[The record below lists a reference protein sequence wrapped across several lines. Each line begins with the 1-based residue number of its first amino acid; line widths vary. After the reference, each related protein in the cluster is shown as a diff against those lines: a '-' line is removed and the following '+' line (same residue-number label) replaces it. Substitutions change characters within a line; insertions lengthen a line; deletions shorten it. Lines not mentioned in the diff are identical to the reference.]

1 MSQNYFFTFF
11 RKNPF
16 VRLLIPL
23 VLGIVL
29 GYYYAIDKV
38 VLEGLYIVCFLFAI
52 GIYYRENY
60 RRKRKHYTYWFA
72 SFVYLGLFALGTDL
86 SRRQIELKSTEE
98 ELIEGAYVK
107 AVILESPKSTR
118 WGSETVAQLTEQIT
132 KGEKQRFKS
141 RVILHFEDS
150 VQHLRAG
157 DVLIF
162 PTEKLKKINTGYTI
176 PYQFNYNL
184 YLVDQG
190 IYFSADL
197 SVDSWV
203 KQSHSFSLY
212 AFAQELR
219 SILLNKFQ
227 ENGLKGQALGIVSA
241 LVLGDKQFLD
251 KQTKSDYA
259 DAGAMHV
266 LAVSGLHIG
275 IVYLF
280 LTSFFNL
287 LTGRKRRKL
296 LETVII
302 LLGIWFFAFIS
313 GLSISVIR
321 SAIMFTVL
329 AIGGLFKRNISV
341 YNTIAFSAFVLLLYY
356 PTYLFDI
363 GFQLSYI
370 AVLGIVVFYPTVNN
384 WFAFKSK
391 IATALWELTAV
402 SLVAQIVTLPL
413 VLFSFHQIP
422 LYGILSNLFVVYLAS
437 ILLILTLISIAFVWW
452 LPVFKTLLSVIGF
465 FADGLNYLTSFVA
478 HLPKA
483 VLGGRYINL
492 EEVFLLYLG
501 IIAML
506 LFAKTHKK
514 VWLPLSQIA
523 FVLLLVFSHF
533 ENYKIKT
540 HTYLTIE
547 KRGKELNI
555 NILKNGVNLFYTT
568 EQNSKRLNYL
578 FKKYKNYWEAHQ
590 SPRAEV
596 ITLHNDRNYMLNLDR
611 KKYAIVNTLEG
622 QKKFEQIDCL
632 LLNDVEDEGLKYL
645 FPNSEFIVMNQK
657 RFLSLELE

>member
-1 MSQNYFFTFF
+1 MPQNYFFTFF

-29 GYYYAIDKV
+29 GYYYAVDRF
-38 VLEGLYIVCFLFAI
+38 VLEGVYIVCLLFAL
-52 GIYYRENY
+52 GIFYRENY
-60 RRKRKHYTYWFA
+60 RRKRGHYTYWFA
-72 SFVYLGLFALGTDL
+72 SFIYLGLFALGADL

-98 ELIEGAYVK
+98 ELIERAYVK
-107 AVILESPKSTR
+107 AVILESPTSTK
-118 WGSETVAQLTEQIT
+118 WGSKTVTQLTEQIT
-132 KGEKQRFKS
+132 KGEKKRLKS
-141 RVILHFEDS
+141 KVNLHFEDS

-176 PYQFNYNL
+176 PYQFNYNR
-184 YLVDQG
+184 YLVDKG
-190 IYFSADL
+190 IYYSAVL
-197 SVDSWV
+197 GVESWV

-219 SILLNKFQ
+219 TTLLNKFQ
-227 ENGLKGQALGIVSA
+227 ENGLKGQELGIVSA

-296 LETVII
+296 PETVII

-341 YNTIAFSAFVLLLYY
+341 YNTIAFSAFVLLLYK
-356 PTYLFDI
+356 PSYLFDI
-363 GFQLSYI
+363 GFQLSYA

-384 WFAFKSK
+384 WLTFKSK
-391 IATALWELTAV
+391 IVTALWELTAV

-483 VLGGRYINL
+483 VLGGLYINL
-492 EEVFLLYLG
+492 EEVFLLYIG
-501 IIAML
+501 IIAIL
-506 LFAKTHKK
+506 LFVKTHKTG
-514 VWLPLSQIA
+514 WLPLSQIA
-523 FVLLLVFSHF
+523 FILLLVFIHF

-547 KRGKELNI
+547 KSDKALNI
-555 NILKNGVNLFYTT
+555 NILKEGVNLFYTT
-568 EQNSKRLNYL
+568 EQNPKRLHYL
-578 FKKYKNYWEAHQ
+578 FRKYKNYWEAHQ
-590 SPRAEV
+590 SPPAEV
-596 ITLHNDRNYMLNLDR
+596 ITLHNDRNYLLHLDR

-622 QKKFEQIDCL
+622 QKKFEQADCL
-632 LLNDVEDEGLKYL
+632 LLNDVEEGGLKYL